1 MGGQLTDSEQ
11 YDGAVELR
19 TVDEDQLVMTL
30 RLVRTTS
37 SLKGW
42 TRLGIVA
49 SRQMQAKLAPDV
61 EIRDKNYRLSKAL
74 YLLN

>member
-1 MGGQLTDSEQ
+1 
-11 YDGAVELR
+11 
-19 TVDEDQLVMTL
+19 MTL

-49 SRQMQAKLAPDV
+49 SRQMQARFGPDV
-61 EIRDKNYRLSKAL
+61 VLKDQSYRLSRSL
-74 YLLN
+74 YRLN